1 MAVDPNPEIYNAAD
15 DAEITAI
22 NFGTGDAGGY
32 RPDADGTEYHIW
44 NDKVA
49 VLGSSKMTSVKITV
63 RDDDGQELEP
73 LTYQQWV
80 EIKSTTIEAGEDGDG
95 VGDEVD
101 DNMADFQPVGG
112 SVYLAIGDIPSDCY
126 RIIFVRVNLPTSAL
140 EAGVTFSLYV
150 TNQEP
155 SSPISADWITTL
167 FGDGVAYIGDKLE
180 VTDNAGDD
188 SKIDIASGYA
198 LINGITVYLSASQ
211 TYTIS
216 TDDATYKIYLTRTG
230 VISSTTGAI
239 PANSIQLA
247 TVVISDGEVDSITDA
262 RTFIFHEFSSSH
274 CMHFQDL
281 LPADA
286 DGVHAAIAGNEAEQ
300 EITTEITNPD
310 YARNVSITTTN
321 SDTPSGDVTITGI
334 VRGTS
339 TTEDITISAGGTAY
353 GNKAFDVI
361 TKITIPDGVS
371 AADTVTVG
379 WSDKIGLLNPITSA
393 ADVYKKKVNN
403 ADATAELS
411 GKVSTTYHTV
421 DCATIVNYEDMEI
434 RYKSVLT
441 I

>member
-32 RPDADGTEYHIW
+32 RPDAAGTEYHIW
-44 NDKVA
+44 NDKGA

-63 RDDDGQELEP
+63 RDDDGLELEP

-80 EIKSTTIEAGEDGDG
+80 EIKSTTIEEGADGGDASGET
-95 VGDEVD
+95 D
-101 DNMADFQPVGG
+101 DNNADFQPVGG

-140 EAGVTFSLYV
+140 EAGITFSLYV

-167 FGDGVAYIGDKLE
+167 FGDGVVYTGNMLE
-180 VTDNAGDD
+180 VTDNAGAD

-198 LINGITVYLSASQ
+198 LINGIAIYLSASQ

-216 TDDATYKIYLTRTG
+216 TTDATYKIYLTRTG
-230 VISSTTGAI
+230 VISSTTGDI

-247 TVVISDGEVDSITDA
+247 TVVISGNVVDSVTDA

-274 CMHFQDL
+274 CMHFQDIL
-281 LPADA
+281 AADT
-286 DGVHAAIAGNEAEQ
+286 DGIHAAITGTGASLDV
-300 EITTEITNPD
+300 TTAITNPD

-321 SDTPSGDVTITGI
+321 NDTPSGNVTITGI

-339 TTEDITISAGGTAY
+339 TTDVIAIVAGGIAY
-353 GNKAFDVI
+353 GVKAFDTI
-361 TKITIPDGVS
+361 TNINIPDGVS

-379 WSDKIGLLNPITSA
+379 FSDKIGLLNPITSA

-403 ADATAELS
+403 ADKTAELS
-411 GKVSTTYHTV
+411 GKVNTTYHTV
-421 DCATIVNYEDMEI
+421 DCATVVANEDMEI